1 MLNLFFFKFLHIPWR
16 ILNLD
21 FFFKVFHS
29 IHYYITEKSSSTPDR
44 YLLFSMNKIFLF
56 TARSCK
62 KKKPIQTVH
71 TVIRS
76 MFYFIVISLTRRRKR
91 KRFGDSVVFSDNYK
105 YLNYKYT
112 ILLQTQTL
120 TLISISTFATMFEV
134 SLRFLERL

>member
-1 MLNLFFFKFLHIPWR
+1 MLNLFFSKFLHIPWR

-21 FFFKVFHS
+21 FFFLLKFSTVF
-29 IHYYITEKSSSTPDR
+29 IIT
-44 YLLFSMNKIFLF
+44 LLRNPPVPPIDIYFLVWTKYF
-56 TARSCK
+56 CSLHVPAK
-62 KKKPIQTVH
+62 KTIQTVH

-91 KRFGDSVVFSDNYK
+91 KRFGDSVVSDNYK

-120 TLISISTFATMFEV
+120 TLISLSTFATMFEV
-134 SLRFLERL
+134 SLRFLERF

>member
-29 IHYYITEKSSSTPDR
+29 IHYYITKKSSSTPDR

-62 KKKPIQTVH
+62 KKTIQTVH

-91 KRFGDSVVFSDNYK
+91 KRFGDSVVSDNYK

-120 TLISISTFATMFEV
+120 TLISLSTFATMFEV
-134 SLRFLERL
+134 SLRFLERF

>member
-62 KKKPIQTVH
+62 KKTIQTVH

-91 KRFGDSVVFSDNYK
+91 KRFGDSVVSDNYK

-120 TLISISTFATMFEV
+120 TLISLSTFATMFEV
-134 SLRFLERL
+134 SLRFLERF